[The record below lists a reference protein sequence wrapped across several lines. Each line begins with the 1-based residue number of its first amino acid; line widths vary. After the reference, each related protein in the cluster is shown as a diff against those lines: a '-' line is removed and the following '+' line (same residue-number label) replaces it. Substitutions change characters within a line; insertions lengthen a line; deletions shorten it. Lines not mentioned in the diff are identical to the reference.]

1 VKCPL
6 RHWSGSNSAASC
18 AAGAPDGTL
27 ETYPEKNPRQPRR
40 VCAPALVLTLDRVF
54 RPSHQTARR
63 RPGHSSSA
71 RHRTCGEFDAFK
83 LRSMSVNAEEVLR
96 SNPAMHQEFEKN
108 SKLKNDPRITPLG
121 AILRRLSPG
130 ELPQLLVV
138 S

>member
-1 VKCPL
+1 
-6 RHWSGSNSAASC
+6 
-18 AAGAPDGTL
+18 
-27 ETYPEKNPRQPRR
+27 
-40 VCAPALVLTLDRVF
+40 
-54 RPSHQTARR
+54 
-63 RPGHSSSA
+63 
-71 RHRTCGEFDAFK
+71 
-83 LRSMSVNAEEVLR
+83 MSVNAEEVLR